1 MADVTIPTWSAET
14 LVTSLVTPNTLT
26 LTWSGASDDVA
37 VTTYRVYRGSTP
49 IGDVTAPT
57 VTLAIT
63 GLRPGTTYTFSVQA
77 LDAAGN
83 ASTDGPSI
91 QATTK
96 VADYLRLLLKGVYSA
111 NTDYSDP
118 KVIFEP
124 SPYSVMPTEFI
135 KMTVEGE
142 VSAGSTIDTSIFN
155 SISLLMVKNLD
166 TAQTLQLVIGNA
178 THDNPGEG
186 EGMTT
191 RIAPGG
197 IFVTTDVIAAGKV
210 NVGEISGSGDG
221 VIMCEVFV
229 AGS

>member
-91 QATTK
+91 QATTP
-96 VADYLRLLLKGVYSA
+96 VADYFRLLVKGVYSE

-118 KVIFEP
+118 KIIFEP

-135 KMTVEGE
+135 KMTVEAE
-142 VSAGSTIDTSIFN
+142 ISVGSDIDTSILS

-166 TAQTLQLVIGNA
+166 TAINLKVTIG
-178 THDNPGEG
+178 TVDRDNPGEG
-186 EGMTT
+186 DG
-191 RIAPGG
+191 ASFLVHPGG
-197 IFVTTDVIAAGKV
+197 VFAITDVLPAGKV
-210 NVGEISGSGDG
+210 NVLSMSGGDI
-221 VIMCEVFV
+221 VMCEVIIV
-229 AGS
+229 GS